1 MSDFTS
7 PIPINSEHDL
17 SSFDCGK
24 PPLNEFLQRHA
35 FDKQKA
41 FLSRTYVVTR
51 ERFVVAYYTLVH
63 VSVSQ
68 EETPKQL
75 GRGMPSVIPAMLLA
89 RLAVDKT
96 AQGHGLGRSLLTDAL
111 RRTWSV
117 MEKGAAPVRLFIVD
131 AKDEEAKAFYLR
143 FELDM
148 LVPSQNPMRL
158 FLSYKNL
165 KPLFADDVE
174 QKWANTDLH

>member
-1 MSDFTS
+1 MSEFTS
-7 PIPINSEHDL
+7 PSPINNEHDL

-68 EETPKQL
+68 EETPNKL

-111 RRTWSV
+111 RRTWAV
-117 MEKGAAPVRLFIVD
+117 MEKGAAPVRLFVVD

-143 FELDM
+143 FELDI

-174 QKWANTDLH
+174 QKRANTDLH

>member
-1 MSDFTS
+1 MSEFTS
-7 PIPINSEHDL
+7 PIPINNAHVL

-24 PPLNEFLQRHA
+24 PSLNEFLQRHA
-35 FDKQKA
+35 FDKQTA
-41 FLSRTYVVTR
+41 FLSRTYVVAR
-51 ERFVVAYYTLVH
+51 ERVVVAYYTLVH

-68 EETPKQL
+68 ETTPKKL

-111 RRTWSV
+111 RRTWAV

-131 AKDEEAKAFYLR
+131 AIDEEARAFYER
-143 FELDM
+143 FEVDM
-148 LVPSQNPMRL
+148 LVSSQNPRRL
-158 FLSYKNL
+158 FLSYKDL
-165 KPLFADDVE
+165 KPLFADDEE
-174 QKWANTDLH
+174 QIVPAS